1 MKKGI
6 LFKKIVQWA
15 SFAIFLGCSATILI
29 ESGIDGENSGA
40 QSGGVT
46 DQVQDLIDKNHD
58 KETVKEIRDFSVSF
72 VSPTEDNTY
81 FVGDV
86 LQYSLGFIP
95 ENTSYKTLN
104 WSVSDS
110 SILNV
115 SESENQIV
123 FFGVFFI
130 KFLILSVTF
139 HIP

>member
-72 VSPTEDNTY
+72 VSPTED
-81 FVGDV
+81 
-86 LQYSLGFIP
+86 
-95 ENTSYKTLN
+95 
-104 WSVSDS
+104 
-110 SILNV
+110 
-115 SESENQIV
+115 
-123 FFGVFFI
+123 
-130 KFLILSVTF
+130 
-139 HIP
+139 